1 MGTLTI
7 RIDAQLE
14 ASLESLAKMRHQSKS
29 EAARQMLRG
38 GLLRESLRRSQEELG
53 SMARATGWLTEDA
66 VLRDVS

>member
-7 RIDAQLE
+7 RIDEQLE
-14 ASLESLAKMRHQSKS
+14 ASLEALAKLRHQSKS

-53 SMARATGWLTEDA
+53 PLARATGWLTEDD
-66 VLRDVS
+66 VLRDVP